1 MTKLEVHELLKGDA
15 AYVWSVDHNDA
26 INMQLVL
33 RAHKLN
39 HTFKHA
45 EVMITF
51 AEVMRTLENQF
62 NQLKSSFCAS
72 GVYKNAV

>member
-1 MTKLEVHELLKGDA
+1 MTAIEVHELLKDDA
-15 AYVWSVDHNDA
+15 AYRWSVDHDDV
-26 INMQLVL
+26 INMQIVL

-51 AEVMRTLENQF
+51 A
-62 NQLKSSFCAS
+62 KSR
-72 GVYKNAV
+72 N